1 MTSTARYLFG
11 MLVFLGLVGTG
22 LWLIKDQIVRAFM
35 AQPYLNGM
43 IVAVLAVG
51 ILYIFYV
58 TIALWPENWWMRSY
72 QRHQRPP
79 RTRPRLLGSLARM
92 IGARQEGRIRLTVPA
107 TRSILDGV
115 NSRLDEHR
123 DLARYMIGLLVF
135 LGLLGTFWGLLI
147 TIQEVTKVIDA
158 LSVKP
163 GEDFSK
169 VFERFKTGLTNSLG
183 GAGTAFSTSLF
194 GLSGSLVLGFLDLR
208 AGQAQRRFYA
218 ELEDWLSGLTRL
230 SSLPDGEEGDS
241 ITAYL
246 QSLLEHTADTMDRMS
261 DTLSRGEAER
271 LEANQ
276 NLAALTER
284 LGVMSE
290 QMRTEQ
296 HLMAKLAETQIEMKP
311 IVARLAD
318 EQAFG
323 RQELI
328 NQLRNEF
335 RALTNRMSE
344 VQWEMRPVLQTIG
357 EESASSREDFINEL
371 RKEFK
376 TLAQTIA
383 TISQQNSGKS
393 AKGEKPEGSE
403 K

>member
-1 MTSTARYLFG
+1 
-11 MLVFLGLVGTG
+11 
-22 LWLIKDQIVRAFM
+22 
-35 AQPYLNGM
+35 M
-43 IVAVLAVG
+43 IVAVLVIG
-51 ILYIFYV
+51 ILYIFYI
-58 TIALWPENWWMRSY
+58 TAALWPETWWMRSY

-158 LSVKP
+158 LSIRP

-169 VFERFKTGLTNSLG
+169 VFERFKAGLTSSLG

-194 GLSGSLVLGFLDLR
+194 GLAGSLVLGFLDLR

-218 ELEDWLSGLTRL
+218 DLEDWLSGLTRL
-230 SSLPDGEEGDS
+230 SSLPDGEEGDTL
-241 ITAYL
+241 TAYL

-261 DTLSRGEAER
+261 DTLTSGEAER
-271 LEANQ
+271 VEANK

-284 LGVMSE
+284 LGVLTD
-290 QMRTEQ
+290 QMRAEQ
-296 HLMAKLAETQIEMKP
+296 HLMEKLAESQIEMKP

-328 NQLRNEF
+328 NQLRTEF
-335 RALTNRMSE
+335 RTLTNRMAE
-344 VQWEMRPVLQTIG
+344 VQWEMRPVLQQIG
-357 EESASSREDFINEL
+357 EESATSREDFVKEL
-371 RKEFK
+371 RNEFK
-376 TLAQTIA
+376 ALAQTLA
-383 TISQQNSGKS
+383 TFAQQNSGK
-393 AKGEKPEGSE
+393 
-403 K
+403 